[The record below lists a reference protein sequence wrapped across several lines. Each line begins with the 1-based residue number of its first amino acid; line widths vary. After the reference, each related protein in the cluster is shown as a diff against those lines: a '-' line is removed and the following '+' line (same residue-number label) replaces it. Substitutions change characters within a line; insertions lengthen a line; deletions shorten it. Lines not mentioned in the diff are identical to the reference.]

1 MLRGVA
7 RVSQRAAA
15 RSSSGW
21 APSGGDR
28 VLLQGLLFHAFHGV
42 LPEERRLGQKFTV
55 DLALSLDLRAAG
67 RSDQLEQTVSYADVY
82 Q

>member
-1 MLRGVA
+1 M
-7 RVSQRAAA
+7 
-15 RSSSGW
+15 
-21 APSGGDR
+21 
-28 VLLQGLLFHAFHGV
+28 